1 MLHDDDVVIQS
12 GITVHMALN
21 GPEVRARDCR
31 DNRANYV
38 VTPGGTPM
46 EIVLRKHLN
55 VLTVIFDSELRSL
68 VKLAFEDEGHCV
80 LECHGYHQAAAKLRN
95 GPVPDV
101 VLVECGKKPSDILG
115 FRELSKG
122 AFKDR
127 LVLISGREHEALHK
141 EARNLGIRKFLMK
154 PVSPSEVRSII
165 TDLHRVIESE
175 SSATKRDNSA
185 WWALYTSHRH
195 EKSVARILQA
205 KEFDVFLPLYQS
217 LRRWTDRD
225 KMLSLPLFP
234 GYVFVRGGM
243 NRRLEV
249 VTTPGVQMI
258 LFYGERVAIIPDVE
272 IHAIQKMLEEPY
284 HAEPHPYLK
293 CGERV
298 RVKRGTLEGI
308 EGILVRKKNLYR
320 LVLSV
325 DLLARSVAVEI
336 DAADLEPID
345 SRSGVAKPP
354 PERAAGI
361 GASDEQS
368 LRTA

>member
-1 MLHDDDVVIQS
+1 MDVTLKQ
-12 GITVHMALN
+12 
-21 GPEVRARDCR
+21 
-31 DNRANYV
+31 
-38 VTPGGTPM
+38 
-46 EIVLRKHLN
+46 HLN

-68 VKLAFEDEGHCV
+68 VTLTLEDEGHSV
-80 LECHGYHQAAAKLRN
+80 LESNDYLQAAVELRN
-95 GPVPDV
+95 GPDPDV
-101 VLVECGKKPSDILG
+101 VLVECGKKLSEVLE
-115 FRELSKG
+115 FRDRLKP
-122 AFKDR
+122 AFKER
-127 LVLISGREHEALHK
+127 VVLISGKEQQARHK
-141 EARNLGIRKFLMK
+141 EARDQGIRNFLMK
-154 PVSPSEVRSII
+154 PVSPSQVKSIV
-165 TDLHRVIESE
+165 TDLNRVIEPK
-175 SSATKRDNSA
+175 SSVVKRDDSA

-195 EKSVARILQA
+195 EKAVARMLQA
-205 KEFDVFLPLYQS
+205 KEFEVFLPLYSS

-234 GYVFVRGGM
+234 GYVFVRGGL

-249 VTTPGVQMI
+249 VSTPGVQMI
-258 LFYGERVAIIPDVE
+258 LFYGEHVAIIPEGE

-298 RVKRGTLEGI
+298 RVKRGSLEGI

-336 DAADLEPID
+336 DAADLEAID
-345 SRSGVAKPP
+345 PRVSVAKSPP
-354 PERAAGI
+354 GRVASIET
-361 GASDEQS
+361 SDEQT

>member
-1 MLHDDDVVIQS
+1 V
-12 GITVHMALN
+12 
-21 GPEVRARDCR
+21 
-31 DNRANYV
+31 
-38 VTPGGTPM
+38 
-46 EIVLRKHLN
+46 
-55 VLTVIFDSELRSL
+55 
-68 VKLAFEDEGHCV
+68 
-80 LECHGYHQAAAKLRN
+80 
-95 GPVPDV
+95 
-101 VLVECGKKPSDILG
+101 
-115 FRELSKG
+115 
-122 AFKDR
+122 
-127 LVLISGREHEALHK
+127 VLISGREQQELHK
-141 EARNLGIRKFLMK
+141 EARDLGITNFMMK
-154 PVSPSEVRSII
+154 PVSPSKVKSIV
-165 TDLHRVIESE
+165 TNLRRVIEPE
-175 SSATKRDNSA
+175 FSARKRDDSA

-195 EKSVARILQA
+195 EKAVARMLQA
-205 KEFDVFLPLYQS
+205 KEFEVFLPLYQS

-225 KMLSLPLFP
+225 KTLSLPLFP
-234 GYVFVRGGM
+234 GYVFVRGGL

-258 LFYGERVAIIPDVE
+258 LFYGERVAIIPEVE
-272 IHAIQKMLEEPY
+272 IHAIQNMLEEPY

-293 CGERV
+293 CGDRV
-298 RVKRGTLEGI
+298 RVKRGSLEGI

-345 SRSGVAKPP
+345 SRAGAAKST